1 MTSWNFTPTRDSD
14 TLRAAREMASSSLHF
29 LTVLTEDDGVS
40 GSKFERTPEEYTA
53 DQLKRWLKCRGLKLS
68 GKREDIVQRVR
79 RLCEDREV
87 PYSWSGIDRGKWFA
101 AKVLQ
106 ENSDVITNSGSIS
119 LPCIPLNGW
128 RVFPSQNIPSLFN
141 YGHVHYYAS
150 F

>member
-1 MTSWNFTPTRDSD
+1 
-14 TLRAAREMASSSLHF
+14 MASSSLHF

-40 GSKFERTPEEYTA
+40 GFKFERKPEEYTV
-53 DQLKRWLKCRGLKLS
+53 DQLKRWLKYRGLKLS

-79 RLCEDREV
+79 DCVRNGNYHTLD
-87 PYSWSGIDRGKWFA
+87 PGIDRGKWFA

-106 ENSDVITNSGSIS
+106 ENPDVKTNSGSIS

-128 RVFPSQNIPSLFN
+128 RVFPSQNISSLFN

>member
-1 MTSWNFTPTRDSD
+1 
-14 TLRAAREMASSSLHF
+14 MASSSLHF

-40 GSKFERTPEEYTA
+40 GFKFERKLEEYTV
-53 DQLKRWLKCRGLKLS
+53 DQLKRWLKYRGLKLS
-68 GKREDIVQRVR
+68 GKREDIVQQVR
-79 RLCEDREV
+79 DCVRNGNYHTLDLWF
-87 PYSWSGIDRGKWFA
+87 PWFA

-106 ENSDVITNSGSIS
+106 ENSDVKTNSGSIS
-119 LPCIPLNGW
+119 LPCIPLNGG

>member
-1 MTSWNFTPTRDSD
+1 MTAF
-14 TLRAAREMASSSLHF
+14 LASN
-29 LTVLTEDDGVS
+29 
-40 GSKFERTPEEYTA
+40 
-53 DQLKRWLKCRGLKLS
+53 LKENIGT
-68 GKREDIVQRVR
+68 DI
-79 RLCEDREV
+79 
-87 PYSWSGIDRGKWFA
+87 GIDRGKWFA

-119 LPCIPLNGW
+119 LPCIPSNGW